1 MPLPTPPNVALKTL
15 PGVGLVLGNEDGL
28 TFYTY
33 GQDTVPGQSS
43 CRGECAKSWAPVAA
57 GPGARPFGEWSL
69 VKSETGA
76 AQWAFRHKPLYIARK
91 FLTPNFDGDIVEI
104 IPPTLEKDWHF
115 ATFDLGTEHPD
126 GMGELRRLDRDPVVD
141 AGSA

>member
-33 GQDTVPGQSS
+33 DQDTVPGQSS

-57 GPGARPFGEWSL
+57 GADAKPFGEWSL
-69 VKSETGA
+69 VKSETG
-76 AQWAFRHKPLYIARK
+76 RDLRI
-91 FLTPNFDGDIVEI
+91 DGENWVAGDKDEPEEVVADVIV
-104 IPPTLEKDWHF
+104 DSGDVVWHG
-115 ATFDLGTEHPD
+115 L
-126 GMGELRRLDRDPVVD
+126 LLLLDVMT
-141 AGSA
+141 